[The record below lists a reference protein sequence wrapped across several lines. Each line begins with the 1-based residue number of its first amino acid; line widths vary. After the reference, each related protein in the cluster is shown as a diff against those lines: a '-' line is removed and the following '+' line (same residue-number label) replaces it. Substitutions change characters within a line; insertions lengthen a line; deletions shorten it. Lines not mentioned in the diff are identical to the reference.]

1 MLSRRSFVQG
11 FCALSSAGIG
21 MAAAAD
27 GAQPLIDLDFCDRDE
42 AALHAGLLG
51 NALRYV
57 DHEVFGDAAG
67 IMIEDSA
74 DNGVE
79 DAAFGA
85 SPPSGWQMRP
95 DAVPPETYTAT
106 FFKTALAHGQ
116 LRLQG
121 RAACDCT
128 ITLGSD
134 RHFAVAA
141 GEMLTGSLAIR
152 LAQGDVAQIKTVGLI
167 IAERDGAGRIANIA
181 PVFAPVQ
188 QLASDRAWWAQARI
202 TVGQGGFASLVLK
215 VITTSA
221 FDLVFDIHTPQLE
234 KRGWRSTFC
243 AASRA
248 ADTVIV
254 APSVDYLSRP
264 ERAVVITADAP
275 RHVAAATLW
284 CEWRDTDNFVEIR
297 YRDHVVTAQ
306 SVADGVTNEIRLG
319 TVPPLMRFTVAMIQ
333 HATGFAASLNG
344 KPVQSVACAMP
355 LGLTAATLGDGTHG
369 RWNSTVA
376 RLTLHASALA
386 DAASAS
392 RRAVAFYDDFDRP
405 DAAELGISPTGQAI
419 ARVGANGSAIAG
431 RKWVAM
437 DGPSGAVSAAYGRV
451 ALPRVP
457 RYLGAVVS
465 WTAGNSGGAAGLIA
479 ASNDMSASTD
489 ALHSI
494 VSDTAEIFQTI
505 TLSQVDAALA
515 RFVFPVAMRRDGRT
529 PYGVACLLNA
539 AESAVV
545 YVGPQG
551 DLARHVSPTYAA
563 RAGRFA
569 VFEHYWQ
576 PDQCR
581 PAFLAVAA
589 E

>member
-11 FCALSSAGIG
+11 FCALSSAGG
-21 MAAAAD
+21 GTAAAAD
-27 GAQPLIDLDFCDRDE
+27 GAEPTDLDFCDRS
-42 AALHAGLLG
+42 AAAQHAGVLG
-51 NALRYV
+51 DALRYV

-79 DAAFGA
+79 DAGFGA

-95 DAVPPETYTAT
+95 ETVLPDIYTAT
-106 FFKTALAHGQ
+106 FAKTALARGQ

-121 RAACDCT
+121 RAAGDCT

-134 RHFAVAA
+134 RHFAIAA
-141 GEMLTGSLAIR
+141 GDLLTGSLAIR
-152 LAQGDVAQIKTVGLI
+152 LAQGDVAQIGAVGLI
-167 IAERDGAGRIANIA
+167 IAERDGSGRIANTA
-181 PVFAPVQ
+181 PVLAPVQ
-188 QLASDRAWWAQARI
+188 QLAGDKAWWAQARI
-202 TVGQGGFASLVLK
+202 TVGQSGFASLVLK
-215 VITTSA
+215 VITTGA

-254 APSVDYLSRP
+254 APSADYLSRP
-264 ERAVVITADAP
+264 ERTVVITADAP
-275 RHVAAATLW
+275 RQVAAATLW
-284 CEWRDTDNFVEIR
+284 SEWRDADNFVEIR
-297 YRDHVVTAQ
+297 YRDHVVSAQ
-306 SVADGVTNEIRLG
+306 SIADGVASEIRLG
-319 TVPPLMRFTVAMIQ
+319 VVPPLMRFTVAMIR
-333 HATGFAASLNG
+333 HATGLAASLNG

-355 LGLTAATLGDGTHG
+355 RGLTRVTLGDGTHG

-392 RRAVAFYDDFDRP
+392 RRLVTFYDDFDRP
-405 DAAELGISPTGQAI
+405 DAAELGDSPTGQAI
-419 ARVGANGSAIAG
+419 ARVGANHSAIAG
-431 RKWVAM
+431 RQWVAM
-437 DGPSGAVSAAYGRV
+437 DGPPDAVSAAYGKV
-451 ALPRVP
+451 ALPQVP
-457 RYLGAVVS
+457 RYLGAVVC
-465 WTAGNSGGAAGLIA
+465 WTTGNSGGAAGLIA

-494 VSDTAEIFQTI
+494 VTDTAEIFQTI

-515 RFVFPVAMRRDGRT
+515 RFVYPVAMRRDGAT

-551 DLARHVSPTYAA
+551 DLARHVSSTYAA

-576 PDQCR
+576 PGQCR